1 MSRIIITGATS
12 GIGRALSIEL
22 ARQGSE
28 LVLLSRNGKKGNKVA
43 RLCESLHPATKASF
57 IPVDLSSQE
66 SVGKGVQ
73 AICER
78 FDRIDILINNA
89 GARFDKYQE
98 SPDGIELTFATNH
111 LGPFQ
116 LTLGL
121 IDLLRKAPPGVV
133 VNISSI
139 TRKQAVNEPNWLLHR
154 DPYNSRQ
161 AYAKS
166 KLANALFTAEL
177 SKIYPSSELIAVSI
191 DPGIVATRFALNNG
205 IVAWLKHNLYH
216 LKKGDLTR
224 PRSVATTIVKL
235 LSHDR
240 LAEFNGGAFYRN
252 SVVESREDLDPALS
266 GSLWKSSIEI
276 LEKNRSITQ
285 IGRN

>member
-12 GIGRALSIEL
+12 GIGRALAIEF

-28 LVLLSRNGKKGNKVA
+28 LVLLSRNRKRGEKVA
-43 RLCESLHPATKASF
+43 GLCESLNPETRTTF
-57 IPVDLSSQE
+57 LPVDLASQE
-66 SVGKGVQ
+66 SVGKGIQ
-73 AICER
+73 TICER

-89 GARFDKYQE
+89 GARFDRYQE

-121 IDLLRKAPPGVV
+121 IELLRNAAPGVV
-133 VNISSI
+133 VNVSSI
-139 TRKQAVNEPNWLLHR
+139 TRKQADDDPDWLVHR

-166 KLANALFTAEL
+166 KLANALFAAEL
-177 SKIYPSSELIAVSI
+177 SRNYSTSELIALSI
-191 DPGIVATRFALNNG
+191 DPGIVATGFALNNG
-205 IVAWLKHNLYH
+205 VLAWLKHNIYH

-224 PRSVATTIVKL
+224 PRSVASAIIKL

-240 LAEFNGGAFYRN
+240 LAEFNGGVVYH
-252 SVVESREDLDPALS
+252 SSLVESREDLDPELS

-276 LEKNRSITQ
+276 LEKNRSTVQ
-285 IGRN
+285 IKRD